1 MSIFSFPRIHFKGLM
16 AVNPG
21 TGNNDDYSGNA
32 LMGPDYPGYE
42 TDPLRQADSNSV
54 QPLTYGMTDA
64 QWVTWAQAP
73 QKFAAVPSSGT
84 PTLAKAP
91 PGPDENKAEGN
102 TAPETG
108 STAVYYVPGEWN
120 YYGDMGL
127 TFFATPVTSV
137 VTAPG
142 TVVTDPAQQPVI
154 GAQVS
159 FNNRPDDTGRSTG
172 LLIDVNAED
181 VPCSQILAE
190 AVTIAKNGTALL
202 SGPPSKAVTR
212 NIYFQRN
219 FNLNGPNGAG
229 CLFQCVIPAAALGGS
244 PLLQQFPAQ
253 HNGAALSG
261 VVFHYY
267 LFRPLQEINT
277 FKYPYTPTDA
287 NSPWFAQ
294 MVARYAQ
301 AAHAPGGP
309 VTPSM
314 TPQEVQ
320 ALFAVN
326 GLNPDYIQVIGTFA
340 PAYAGEV
347 LSAPV
352 GRFLV
357 PSGAIPANGTKGN
370 AGGPHPTFPLAPAV
384 VNVDPAA
391 GIISADLS
399 GTFPDQLQGT
409 AYDPLDTTNNP
420 KWSFG
425 SGPAT
430 LCITSGG
437 TRYPV
442 GQVAYQDTA
451 AGDQVGWIFDFP
463 IADLPAEAQDLLD
476 TGAFELWAYV
486 DQVDG
491 SSKQVQLLVEQDYLV
506 VSDQSC
512 IFGEQGPGT
521 STQFIN
527 EDGIPQPARIR
538 VFYKGKELVQGV
550 CGAVTVWEYDTT
562 PNQAPGPL
570 TQISTTFGPG
580 QDLEVDVRK
589 NGNRLYTFTVAG
601 QAPPPGFTGI
611 RATAEGS
618 NDDTLYPPMQYKNLP
633 LAYASMINLRIL
645 PNDRDYAQYYVPGSN
660 PPVGNDQ
667 LTFDVVYAEVLRN
680 YYLLYPAMSKRVPL
694 NDPSYWA
701 DPEMAMRLYQRTQLS
716 WWNRVEYMPRTRDL
730 SNTRRTL
737 LQAWALKFFQLPG
750 TGTSTGTTAPGAPD
764 PAVPA

>member
-21 TGNNDDYSGNA
+21 TGNNDDYSKNA

-42 TDPLRQADSNSV
+42 TAPMRQADSNTV
-54 QPLTYGMTDA
+54 QPLTYGMSDER
-64 QWVTWAQAP
+64 WVAWAQAP
-73 QKFAAVPSSGT
+73 QKFAAVPAAG
-84 PTLAKAP
+84 PVTLAEA

-102 TAPETG
+102 TAPAEG
-108 STAVYYVPGEWN
+108 STAVYYIPGEWN

-127 TFFATPVTSV
+127 TFFDTPVISV

-181 VPCSQILAE
+181 VPCSQIIAE

-229 CLFQCVIPAAALGGS
+229 CLFQCVLPASALGGS
-244 PLLQQFPAQ
+244 PLLKQFPAER
-253 HNGAALSG
+253 NGVALSG

-277 FKYPYTPTDA
+277 FKYPFTPTDA

-301 AAHAPGGP
+301 AAHAPGGVP
-309 VTPSM
+309 TPSM
-314 TPQEVQ
+314 TPQQVQ
-320 ALFAVN
+320 AFFAAN

-340 PAYAGEV
+340 PAYGGEV

-357 PSGAIPANGTKGN
+357 PSGLIPAKGTRGN

-384 VNVDPAA
+384 VNVDRAA
-391 GIISADLS
+391 GIVSADLS
-399 GTFPDQLQGT
+399 GTFPEQLQGT

-420 KWSFG
+420 KWRFG
-425 SGPAT
+425 PGPAT
-430 LCITSGG
+430 LCIAGG
-437 TRYPV
+437 GARHPV
-442 GQVAYQDTA
+442 GQVAYQDTD
-451 AGDQVGWIFDFP
+451 AGDRVGWIFDFP
-463 IADLPAEAQDLLD
+463 LAGLPEKAQALLD
-476 TGAFELWAYV
+476 DGAFELWAPV
-486 DQVDG
+486 NQEDG
-491 SSKQVQLLVEQDYLV
+491 SVREMQLLLEQDYLV

-512 IFGEQGPGT
+512 IFGEQGPGAT
-521 STQFIN
+521 TQFIN
-527 EDGIPQPARIR
+527 ENGSPEPARIR
-538 VFYKGKELVQGV
+538 VFRKGTELAAGD
-550 CGAVTVWEYDTT
+550 CPPVTVWEYDTT
-562 PNQAPGPL
+562 PNQATGPL
-570 TQISTTFGPG
+570 TRISTTFGPG
-580 QDLEVDVRK
+580 QDLEVDMRK
-589 NGNRLYTFTVAG
+589 NGNRTYTFTVAG
-601 QAPPPGFTGI
+601 QAPPPLKFTGI
-611 RATAEGS
+611 RTTAEGS
-618 NDDTLYPPMQYKNLP
+618 DTDTLYPPMQYGDLP
-633 LAYASMINLRIL
+633 LAYAPMINLRIL
-645 PNDRDYAQYYVPGSN
+645 PNDADYTQYYVPGSS
-660 PPVGNDQ
+660 PPVGNDR

-701 DPEMAMRLYQRTQLS
+701 DPEMAMRLYQRSQLS
-716 WWNRVEYMPRTRDL
+716 WWGKVEYMPRTRDL
-730 SNTRRTL
+730 SETRRTL
-737 LQAWALKFFQLPG
+737 LQAWTLKFFQLPG
-750 TGTSTGTTAPGAPD
+750 TGTSPAQAGA
-764 PAVPA
+764 AVPA

>member
-21 TGNNDDYSGNA
+21 TGNNDDYGPSA
-32 LMGPDYPGYE
+32 LMGADYPGYE
-42 TDPLRQADSNSV
+42 TDPLRQADSPNV
-54 QPLTYGMTDA
+54 QPLTYGMTDE
-64 QWVTWAQAP
+64 QWVTWAQARG
-73 QKFAAVPSSGT
+73 KFAAVPSST
-84 PTLAKAP
+84 ENLSAKPA
-91 PGPDENKAEGN
+91 PDENKAEGN
-102 TAPETG
+102 TAPPAG
-108 STAVYYVPGEWN
+108 STDVYYVPGEWN

-127 TFFATPVTSV
+127 TFFATPVLSV

-172 LLIDVNAED
+172 LLVDVNAED
-181 VPCSQILAE
+181 VPSSQILAE
-190 AVTIAKNGTALL
+190 SVMIAQNGAALL
-202 SGPPSKAVTR
+202 AGAPSKAATR
-212 NIYFQRN
+212 NVNFQRN
-219 FNLNGPNGAG
+219 FSLNGPNGAG
-229 CLFQCVIPAAALGGS
+229 CLFQSVLPVASLGDS
-244 PLLQQFPAQ
+244 PLLKQFPAEQ
-253 HNGAALSG
+253 NGAPLTG

-267 LFRPLQEINT
+267 LYRPLQELNT
-277 FKYPYTPTDA
+277 FKYPSDTSNPD
-287 NSPWFAQ
+287 SPWFAQ
-294 MVARYAQ
+294 IEARYAQ
-301 AAHAPGGP
+301 AAHAPGGQP
-309 VTPSM
+309 TPSM
-314 TPQEVQ
+314 TPQEV
-320 ALFAVN
+320 LAVYAAN

-340 PAYAGEV
+340 PAYAGEMT
-347 LSAPV
+347 SSPV
-352 GRFLV
+352 GRSLV
-357 PSGAIPANGTKGN
+357 GSGSIPAPGN
-370 AGGPHPTFPLAPAV
+370 NANVAPAPIPPTFQLAPAV
-384 VNVDPAA
+384 VSVDHAS
-391 GIISADLS
+391 GIISADFS

-409 AYDPLDTTNNP
+409 AYDPLDTTCNP

-430 LCITSGG
+430 LFITDGG
-437 TRYPV
+437 NRYPV

-451 AGDQVGWIFDFP
+451 AGDRVGWIFDFR
-463 IADLPAEAQDLLD
+463 IADLPAETQDLLD
-476 TGAFELWAYV
+476 TGTFELWAYV
-486 DQVDG
+486 DQTDG
-491 SSKQVQLLVEQDYLV
+491 SAKQVQLLVEQDYFV

-580 QDLEVDVRK
+580 QDLAVNMEK

-611 RATAEGS
+611 RSTAEGS
-618 NDDTLYPPMQYKNLP
+618 NDDTLYPPLQYKNLP
-633 LAYASMINLRIL
+633 LAYAPMINLRIL

-737 LQAWALKFFQLPG
+737 LQAWTLKFFQLPG
-750 TGTSTGTTAPGAPD
+750 TGMSTSTAAPGAPD